1 MPVHDDLGNRMK
13 KYEAVS
19 KTCLMARTPVAIR
32 VDGKAFHTFT
42 KQLNKP
48 FDSVF
53 VNAMIQT
60 MESMCEKIQNC
71 IFGYVQSDEITF
83 ILVKY
88 FCLV

>member
-19 KTCLMARTPVAIR
+19 KTCLMTRTPVAIR

-71 IFGYVQSDEITF
+71 IFPLCHVPIPFSQ
-83 ILVKY
+83 V
-88 FCLV
+88 